1 MQGQQQ
7 MNYTGSTHCTRF
19 LLAALPKSYYEGS
32 DKTFK
37 AMLDFLSRDIGKLSK
52 VGITGPDGLQYYV
65 AVVSCKGDWPFLHK
79 IGGLTRSFYNQPKQ
93 AEAKNPCVG
102 ICHLCL
108 AGRPGIPFEDV
119 SGACEWQYTLG
130 IEPPWK
136 EVPIALN
143 HLTHD
148 PSFPELFF
156 HPDPWHSWHLGEG
169 RSLACN
175 AIKLLLEITPGR
187 NADLRIEF
195 LFKEYQSFCR
205 ETRIQCYCTKFSE
218 NLFGLSANDFPSGG
232 WTKGNFTTSLIR
244 WLASYLQKSR
254 NLFSPGSLLEL
265 TVPLLHVNWSSF
277 FFLCCLFV
285 FGSLC
290 YWALVLPHFI
300 QPSSK
305 ANATVEID
313 LCFRKMYVAPLWI
326 PAAKAREI
334 AGHGLKYLETFQA
347 MARKAKEEGRAL
359 FLFNSKIH
367 MNDHIFRNL
376 AWDAEMAELSLNPL
390 AWGVQL
396 DEDLIGKAAR
406 LTRHVSSKPVF
417 TIRRTLQRW
426 LIAAHCAW
434 SNAGMLKRIWHPFWK
449 RLRCDWVELGTVCV
463 YNMVYTQILFMVY
476 SIICTYII
484 LYISCWNLTKSPQV
498 QNQVLTWHPWN
509 AGTKWWTLIFSG
521 SKLKGYI

>member
-434 SNAGMLKRIWHPFWK
+434 SNAGMLKRI
-449 RLRCDWVELGTVCV
+449 
-463 YNMVYTQILFMVY
+463 
-476 SIICTYII
+476 
-484 LYISCWNLTKSPQV
+484 
-498 QNQVLTWHPWN
+498 
-509 AGTKWWTLIFSG
+509 
-521 SKLKGYI
+521 

>member
-277 FFLCCLFV
+277 FLFV
-285 FGSLC
+285 
-290 YWALVLPHFI
+290 
-300 QPSSK
+300 
-305 ANATVEID
+305 
-313 LCFRKMYVAPLWI
+313 
-326 PAAKAREI
+326 
-334 AGHGLKYLETFQA
+334 
-347 MARKAKEEGRAL
+347 L
-359 FLFNSKIH
+359 F
-367 MNDHIFRNL
+367 
-376 AWDAEMAELSLNPL
+376 
-390 AWGVQL
+390 
-396 DEDLIGKAAR
+396 
-406 LTRHVSSKPVF
+406 
-417 TIRRTLQRW
+417 
-426 LIAAHCAW
+426 
-434 SNAGMLKRIWHPFWK
+434 
-449 RLRCDWVELGTVCV
+449 VCV
-463 YNMVYTQILFMVY
+463 WKFMLLGVGFATFY
-476 SIICTYII
+476 
-484 LYISCWNLTKSPQV
+484 P
-498 QNQVLTWHPWN
+498 
-509 AGTKWWTLIFSG
+509 TL
-521 SKLKGYI
+521 K